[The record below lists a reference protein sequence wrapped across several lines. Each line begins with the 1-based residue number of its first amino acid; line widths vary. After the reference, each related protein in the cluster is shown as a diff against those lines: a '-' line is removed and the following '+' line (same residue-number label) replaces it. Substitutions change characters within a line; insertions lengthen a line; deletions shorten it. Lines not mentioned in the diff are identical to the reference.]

1 VSHGRGS
8 GVLSDTGEDVK
19 SSIQRHIGPFA
30 LMLTGLGSII
40 GSGWLFGAWKAAKIA
55 GPAALCAWVIGA
67 VVILAIALTYAELG
81 AMFPESGGMV
91 RYARYSHGALVGFIS
106 AWANWIAI
114 VSVIPIEA
122 EASIQYMSTWPY
134 EWAHNLFIEGSLT
147 TPGLLL
153 SAVLVV
159 IYFMLNYWGVKVFAR
174 ANSAITIFK
183 FIIPGLTILGLMMSG
198 FHKENL
204 GESFGG
210 SGVFAPYGWSA
221 VLTAVATSGIVFA
234 FNGFQSPINL
244 AGEARNPAKSVPFAV
259 IGSILL
265 ALVIYVLLQIAY
277 IGAVNPADVMK
288 GWNQFNFKSPFAEL
302 AIALNLNWLA
312 ILLYVDAFVSP
323 SGTGTTYMATTTRMI
338 YAMERN
344 NTMPKIFGSVHPLYG
359 VPRPAMWFN
368 LLVSFIFLFFFRGW
382 SSLAAVI
389 SVATVIS
396 YLTGPISLMAL
407 RRAATDLERPLHIP
421 GMSVIAPFA
430 FVCAS
435 LILYWAKW
443 PLTGEI
449 ILLMIVA
456 LPVYFY
462 FQAKSGFSGFN
473 QDLKAAWW
481 LVAYL
486 PVMAILSLIGS
497 KEFGGMGVLPYG
509 WDMLVVIVCSLI
521 FYYWGVHT
529 GYRSAYLD
537 ERDAARAS
545 EASEYATSGVQ
556 GEEWMSAR

>member
-1 VSHGRGS
+1 M
-8 GVLSDTGEDVK
+8 K
-19 SSIQRHIGPFA
+19 SSIQRNIGPFA

-40 GSGWLFGAWKAAKIA
+40 GSGWLFGAWKASKIA
-55 GPAALCAWVIGA
+55 GPAALAAWVIGA

-91 RYARYSHGALVGFIS
+91 RYARYSHGALVGFVS
-106 AWANWIAI
+106 GWANWIAI

-134 EWAHNLFIEGSLT
+134 TWAHALYHDGTLT
-147 TPGLLL
+147 PFALGLAALL
-153 SAVLVV
+153 VMV
-159 IYFMLNYWGVKVFAR
+159 YFMLNYWGVRLFAR
-174 ANSAITIFK
+174 ANTAITTFK
-183 FIIPGLTILGLMMSG
+183 FIIPGLTILGLMLTG
-198 FHKENL
+198 FHREN
-204 GESFGG
+204 FGAAG
-210 SGVFAPYGWSA
+210 GFAPYGWSA
-221 VLTAVATSGIVFA
+221 VFTAVATSGIVFS
-234 FNGFQSPINL
+234 FNGFQSPVNL
-244 AGEARNPAKSVPFAV
+244 AGEARNPSRSVPFAV

-277 IGAVNPADVMK
+277 IGAVNPADVAK
-288 GWNQFNFKSPFAEL
+288 GWSHFNFASPFAEL

-312 ILLYVDAFVSP
+312 FLLYVDAFVSP
-323 SGTGTTYMATTTRMI
+323 SGTGTTYMATTSRMI

-344 NTMPKIFGSVHPLYG
+344 NTLPRLFGNVHPLYG
-359 VPRPAMWFN
+359 VPRNAMWFN
-368 LLVSFIFLFFFRGW
+368 LLIAFIFMFFFRGW

-407 RRAATDLERPLHIP
+407 RRAAPDLERPLKLC
-421 GMSVIAPFA
+421 GMPFIAPFA

-449 ILLMIVA
+449 ILLMVVA

-462 FQAKSGFSGFN
+462 YTAKHGWTEWRR
-473 QDLKAAWW
+473 DLRASWW
-481 LVAYL
+481 LIAYL
-486 PVMAILSLIGS
+486 PAMALMSLIGS
-497 KEFGGMGVLPYG
+497 KQFGGRGLLPYG
-509 WDMLVVIVCSLI
+509 WDMLAVAVLALA

-529 GYRSAYLD
+529 GYRTVYLE
-537 ERDAARAS
+537 ERQRHEPHLDPV
-545 EASEYATSGVQ
+545 EGY
-556 GEEWMSAR
+556 

>member
-1 VSHGRGS
+1 M
-8 GVLSDTGEDVK
+8 K

-134 EWAHNLFIEGSLT
+134 EWAHNLFINSELT

-159 IYFMLNYWGVKVFAR
+159 IYFLLNYWGVKVFAR
-174 ANSAITIFK
+174 ANTTITIFK

-210 SGVFAPYGWSA
+210 TGVFAPYGWSA

-277 IGAVNPADVMK
+277 IGSVNPADVMK

-344 NTMPKIFGSVHPLYG
+344 NTMPKMFGTVHPLYG

-368 LLVSFIFLFFFRGW
+368 LFVSFIFLFFFRGW

-407 RRAATDLERPLHIP
+407 RRAATDIERPLHIP

-449 ILLMIVA
+449 ILLMVVA
-456 LPVYFY
+456 LPVFFY
-462 FQAKSGFSGFN
+462 FQAKSGFGGFN

-486 PVMAILSLIGS
+486 PIMAILSLIGS
-497 KEFGGMGVLPYG
+497 KQFGGLGVLPYG
-509 WDMLVVIVCSLI
+509 WDMLVVIAFSLI

-529 GYRSAYLD
+529 GYRTEYLNERESHD
-537 ERDAARAS
+537 EILEGIGA
-545 EASEYATSGVQ
+545 
-556 GEEWMSAR
+556 

>member
-1 VSHGRGS
+1 M
-8 GVLSDTGEDVK
+8 
-19 SSIQRHIGPFA
+19 F
-30 LMLTGLGSII
+30 TGLGSII

-55 GPAALCAWVIGA
+55 GPAAVCAWIIGA

-159 IYFMLNYWGVKVFAR
+159 IYFMLNYWGVKLFAH

-183 FIIPGLTILGLMMSG
+183 FIIPGATILGLMLSG
-198 FHKENL
+198 FHHENF
-204 GESFGG
+204 GETST
-210 SGVFAPYGWSA
+210 FAPYGWSA
-221 VLTAVATSGIVFA
+221 VFTAVATSGIVFA

-259 IGSILL
+259 IGSILC

-277 IGAVNPADVMK
+277 IGAVNPADVAK
-288 GWNQFNFKSPFAEL
+288 GWNTFNFKSPFAEL

-396 YLTGPISLMAL
+396 YLTGPVSLMAL
-407 RRAATDLERPLHIP
+407 RRMATDLDRPLKLP
-421 GMSVIAPFA
+421 LMGLIAPFA

-435 LILYWAKW
+435 LVLFWAKW

-456 LPVYFY
+456 LPVFFY

-486 PVMAILSLIGS
+486 PIMAILSLIGS
-497 KEFGGMGVLPYG
+497 KQFGGMGVLPYG
-509 WDMLVVIVCSLI
+509 WDMLVVIVFSLI

-529 GYRSAYLD
+529 GYRTEYLNERESHD
-537 ERDAARAS
+537 E
-545 EASEYATSGVQ
+545 
-556 GEEWMSAR
+556 

>member
-1 VSHGRGS
+1 MKG
-8 GVLSDTGEDVK
+8 
-19 SSIQRHIGPFA
+19 SIQRNVGPVA
-30 LMLTGLGSII
+30 LMFTGLGSII

-55 GPAALCAWVIGA
+55 GPAAICAWVIGA
-67 VVILAIALTYAELG
+67 IVILAIALTYAELG

-134 EWAHNLFIEGSLT
+134 EWAHQLFIHEELT
-147 TPGLLL
+147 TTGLLL

-159 IYFMLNYWGVKVFAR
+159 IYFMLNYWGVKLFAR
-174 ANSAITIFK
+174 ANTAITVFK
-183 FIIPGLTILGLMMSG
+183 FVIPGLTILGLMLAG
-198 FHKENL
+198 FHRENF
-204 GESFGG
+204 GEASN
-210 SGVFAPYGWSA
+210 FAPYGWSA
-221 VLTAVATSGIVFA
+221 VLTAVATSGIVFS

-259 IGSILL
+259 IGSILI
-265 ALVIYVLLQIAY
+265 ALVIYVLLQVAY
-277 IGAVNPADVMK
+277 LGAVSPGDVMK
-288 GWNQFNFKSPFAEL
+288 GWSHFNFKSPFAEL
-302 AIALNLNWLA
+302 ALALSLNWLA

-323 SGTGTTYMATTTRMI
+323 SGTGTTYMATTSRMV

-344 NTMPKIFGSVHPLYG
+344 NTMPKMFGNVHPFYG
-359 VPRPAMWFN
+359 VPRNAMWFN

-407 RRAATDLERPLHIP
+407 RRSATDLKRPLRVP
-421 GMSVIAPFA
+421 GMRLIAPFA

-435 LILYWAKW
+435 LVLYWARW

-462 FQAKSGFSGFN
+462 FQGKSGWAGWGR
-473 QDLKAAWW
+473 DLKAAWW

-486 PVMAILSLIGS
+486 PAMAVLSLIGS
-497 KEFGGMGVLPYG
+497 HEFGGMGLLPYG
-509 WDMLVVIVCSLI
+509 WDMLIVSIVSLI
-521 FYYWGVHT
+521 FYFWGVNT
-529 GYRSAYLD
+529 GYRTEYLD
-537 ERDAARAS
+537 EH
-545 EASEYATSGVQ
+545 EAD
-556 GEEWMSAR
+556 EEQDKVLERVAI

>member
-1 VSHGRGS
+1 MFLG
-8 GVLSDTGEDVK
+8 DVVD
-19 SSIQRHIGPFA
+19 SSIKRNISPFA

-55 GPAALCAWVIGA
+55 GPAAIIAWVLGA

-91 RYARYSHGALVGFIS
+91 RYARYSHGSLVGFIS

-122 EASIQYMSTWPY
+122 EASIQYMSSWPY
-134 EWAHNLFIEGSLT
+134 DWAHALFVHGELT
-147 TPGLLL
+147 LPGLLL

-159 IYFMLNYWGVKVFAR
+159 VYFLLNYWGVKLFAH

-183 FIIPGLTILGLMMSG
+183 FLIPGATILGLVLTG
-198 FHKENL
+198 FHTDNFAT
-204 GESFGG
+204 GATGQ
-210 SGVFAPYGWSA
+210 FAPYGWSA

-234 FNGFQSPINL
+234 FNGFQSPVNL
-244 AGEARNPAKSVPFAV
+244 AGEARNPDRSVPFAV
-259 IGSILL
+259 VGSILI

-277 IGAVNPADVMK
+277 IGAIKPADIIK
-288 GWNQFNFKSPFAEL
+288 GWDKLNFSSPFAEL
-302 AIALNLNWLA
+302 ALVLNLNWLA
-312 ILLYVDAFVSP
+312 MLLYVDAFVSP

-344 NTMPKIFGSVHPLYG
+344 NTLPKIFSSVHPLYG

-368 LLVSFIFLFFFRGW
+368 LIVSFIFLFFFRGW

-407 RRAATDLERPLHIP
+407 RRTSGDIARPLRIP
-421 GMSVIAPFA
+421 GMGLIAPFA

-449 ILLMIVA
+449 ILLMVVA
-456 LPVYFY
+456 LPVFFY
-462 FQAKSGFSGFN
+462 YQAKAGWKGFSK
-473 QDLKAAWW
+473 DWCSAWW
-481 LVAYL
+481 MVTYL
-486 PVMAILSLIGS
+486 PVMAVLSYIGS
-497 KEFGGMGVLPYG
+497 KPFGGLGYIPYG
-509 WDMLVVIVCSLI
+509 WDMALVAVTSLG
-521 FYYWGVHT
+521 FYQWGVSSGWRT
-529 GYRSAYLD
+529 AYLD
-537 ERDAARAS
+537 EREQR
-545 EASEYATSGVQ
+545 EEILEGV
-556 GEEWMSAR
+556 GI

>member
-1 VSHGRGS
+1 MRARRET
-8 GVLSDTGEDVK
+8 LEIKLK
-19 SSIQRHIGPFA
+19 SSIQRNIGPMA
-30 LMLTGLGSII
+30 LLLTGLGSII

-55 GPAALCAWVIGA
+55 GPAAIAAWVIGA

-134 EWAHNLFIEGSLT
+134 DWAHALFVNESLT
-147 TPGLLL
+147 PMGLVL
-153 SAVLVV
+153 SALLVIV
-159 IYFMLNYWGVKVFAR
+159 YFMLNYWGVKVFAR

-183 FIIPGLTILGLMMSG
+183 FLIPGATIAGLIFTG
-198 FHKENL
+198 FHSEN
-204 GESFGG
+204 FGTT
-210 SGVFAPYGWSA
+210 SSFAPYGWPA
-221 VLTAVATSGIVFA
+221 VLTAVATSGIVFS
-234 FNGFQSPINL
+234 FNGFQSPVNL
-244 AGEARNPAKSVPFAV
+244 AGEARNPARSVPFAV

-288 GWNQFNFKSPFAEL
+288 GWSHFNFASPFAEL
-302 AIALNLNWLA
+302 ALALNLNWLA
-312 ILLYVDAFVSP
+312 FLLYVDAFVSP

-338 YAMERN
+338 YAMQRN
-344 NTMPKIFGSVHPLYG
+344 NTMPKIFGLVHPFYG

-368 LLVSFIFLFFFRGW
+368 LIVAFIFLFFFRGW

-396 YLTGPISLMAL
+396 YLTGPVSLMAL
-407 RRAATDLERPLHIP
+407 RRSATDLDRPLKLP
-421 GMSVIAPFA
+421 MMGVIAPFA

-435 LILYWAKW
+435 LVLFWAKW

-449 ILLMIVA
+449 ILLMVVA

-462 FQAKSGFSGFN
+462 FQSRTGFSGWGR
-473 QDLKAAWW
+473 DLKAAWW
-481 LVAYL
+481 LVTYL
-486 PVMAILSLIGS
+486 PSMAVMSLIGS
-497 KEFGGMGVLPYG
+497 KDFGGSGLLPYG
-509 WDMLVVIVCSLI
+509 WDMAAVTVLALI

-529 GYRSAYLD
+529 GYRTKYLD
-537 ERDAARAS
+537 ERESRDDILQEVGA
-545 EASEYATSGVQ
+545 
-556 GEEWMSAR
+556 

>member
-1 VSHGRGS
+1 
-8 GVLSDTGEDVK
+8 LK
-19 SSIQRHIGPFA
+19 SPIQRNIGPVA
-30 LMLTGLGSII
+30 LLLTGLGSII
-40 GSGWLFGAWKAAKIA
+40 GSGWLFGAWKAAEIA
-55 GPAALCAWVIGA
+55 GPAAICAWVIGA

-81 AMFPESGGMV
+81 ATFPESGGMV

-122 EASIQYMSTWPY
+122 AASIQYMSTWPY
-134 EWAHNLFIEGSLT
+134 SWTHALFVNGSLT
-147 TPGLLL
+147 TSGLLL
-153 SAVLVV
+153 SAALVIV
-159 IYFMLNYWGVKVFAR
+159 YFFMNYWGVKLFAR

-183 FIIPGLTILGLMMSG
+183 ILIPGATILGLMLTG
-198 FHKENL
+198 FHREN
-204 GESFGG
+204 FGQA
-210 SGVFAPYGWSA
+210 STFAPHGWSA

-234 FNGFQSPINL
+234 FNGFQSPVNL
-244 AGEARNPAKSVPFAV
+244 AGEARNPAKSVPIAV

-277 IGAVNPADVMK
+277 IGAVNPADVLR
-288 GWNQFNFKSPFAEL
+288 GWGHFTFASPLAEL

-312 ILLYVDAFVSP
+312 ILLYIDAFVSP
-323 SGTGTTYMATTTRMI
+323 SGTGSTYMATTTRMI

-344 NTMPKIFGSVHPLYG
+344 NTMPKIFGVVHPFYG
-359 VPRPAMWFN
+359 VPRIAMWFN
-368 LLVSFIFLFFFRGW
+368 LFVSFLFLFFFRGW

-407 RRAATDLERPLHIP
+407 RRTATDVERPLRIA
-421 GMSVIAPFA
+421 GMKAIAPFA

-449 ILLMIVA
+449 ILLMVVA

-462 FQAKSGFSGFN
+462 FQAKVGFKGWGR
-473 QDLKAAWW
+473 DLAAAWW

-486 PVMAILSLIGS
+486 PTMAVLSLIGS
-497 KEFGGMGVLPYG
+497 KQFGGIGGLPYG
-509 WDMLVVIVCSLI
+509 WDMVVVILCALV
-521 FYYWGVHT
+521 FYQWGVRT
-529 GYRSAYLD
+529 GYRTEYLA
-537 ERDAARAS
+537 ERRSTEENPVNMLVPERMNA
-545 EASEYATSGVQ
+545 
-556 GEEWMSAR
+556 GELAPTELKGSRLC

>member
-1 VSHGRGS
+1 M
-8 GVLSDTGEDVK
+8 K
-19 SSIQRHIGPFA
+19 SSIQRNIGPFA

-55 GPAALCAWVIGA
+55 GPAAVCAWVIGA

-134 EWAHNLFIEGSLT
+134 PWAHALFVDGSLT
-147 TPGLLL
+147 TNGLLL
-153 SAVLVV
+153 SAALVI
-159 IYFMLNYWGVKVFAR
+159 IYFMLNYWGVKLFAR

-183 FIIPGLTILGLMMSG
+183 FLIPGATILGLMFAG
-198 FHKENL
+198 FHKENF
-204 GESFGG
+204 GEVST
-210 SGVFAPYGWSA
+210 FAPYGWSA
-221 VLTAVATSGIVFA
+221 VLTAVSTSGIVFA

-244 AGEARNPAKSVPFAV
+244 AGEARDPARSVPFAV

-277 IGAVNPADVMK
+277 IGAVNPSDVMK
-288 GWNQFNFKSPFAEL
+288 GWSHFNFASPFAEL

-323 SGTGTTYMATTTRMI
+323 SGTGTTYMATTSRMI

-344 NTMPKIFGSVHPLYG
+344 NTMPKMFGNVHPFYG
-359 VPRPAMWFN
+359 VPRQAMWFN

-421 GMSVIAPFA
+421 GMRIIAPFA

-449 ILLMIVA
+449 ILLMVVA

-462 FQAKSGFSGFN
+462 FQAKSGFAGWGR
-473 QDLKAAWW
+473 DLKAAWW

-497 KEFGGMGVLPYG
+497 KQFGGHDLIPYG
-509 WDMLVVIVCSLI
+509 WDMVVVTAFSLV
-521 FYYWGVHT
+521 FYYWGVT
-529 GYRSAYLD
+529 SGYRSEYLD
-537 ERDAARAS
+537 ERS
-545 EASEYATSGVQ
+545 EHDEVLEGMGAH
-556 GEEWMSAR
+556 